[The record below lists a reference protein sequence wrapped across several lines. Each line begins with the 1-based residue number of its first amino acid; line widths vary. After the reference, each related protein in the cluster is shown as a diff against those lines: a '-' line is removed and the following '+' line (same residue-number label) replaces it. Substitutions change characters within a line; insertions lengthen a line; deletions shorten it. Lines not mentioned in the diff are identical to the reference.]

1 MSVTL
6 QENLFTGPIAG
17 EYDLLRLMC
26 PNAAT
31 LARRIGEYIAAL
43 RPAES
48 LDGFEIG
55 CGTGIC
61 TLGLLATRDNLKL
74 TAVDSAP
81 QMLDQARVN
90 LGEYIKTGRLA
101 LVENDA
107 LLELQSLPDASV
119 DFVASNYA
127 IHNFHEDYRL
137 QTLKEVY
144 RVLRPNGIMI
154 NGDRYAIDDRKAHL
168 VDAQNIV
175 RGWFKLFK
183 QIDRLDLLEDWIV
196 HLMSDESPDI
206 IMYYTHSLEQL
217 RQIGFVDISV
227 DFRDGV
233 DTLVRAT
240 KPHNA

>member
-31 LARRIGEYIAAL
+31 LARQIGEFIGAW
-43 RPAES
+43 RPGQT
-48 LDGFEIG
+48 LKGFEIG

-61 TLGLLATRDNLKL
+61 TLGLLAARDNLNL

-81 QMLDQARVN
+81 QMLNQARVN
-90 LGEYIKTGRLA
+90 LTNEIKTGRL
-101 LVENDA
+101 LLLEKDA
-107 LLELQSLPDASV
+107 LSALQSLPDASI

-127 IHNFHEDYRL
+127 IHNFDEDYRL
-137 QTLKEVY
+137 RTLSEVF
-144 RVLRPNGIMI
+144 RILRPGGILI
-154 NGDRYAIDDRKAHL
+154 NGDRYANDDLDAHL
-168 VDAQNIV
+168 ADTQNIV
-175 RGWFKLFK
+175 RGWFRLFR

-196 HLMSDESPDI
+196 HLISDESPKI
-206 IMYYTHSLEQL
+206 IMYYTPSLEQL
-217 RQIGFVDISV
+217 RQIGFADISV
-227 DFRDGV
+227 DFREGV

-240 KPHNA
+240 KPLDA